1 MLRLLPLWIA
11 FTALNSLGAQ
21 DLSLDAP
28 TATERAAAESRLGN
42 EELLTFCRQRLDTGG
57 SAAGVIRA
65 LDLIGRQRDGADIA
79 RILKYIDDLDAAVA
93 TAAMDALRQQGTAAL
108 KALRALDDKSVDRTT
123 RKQAVDQLLQD
134 HVYACCRRDLSINPF
149 RLNFESRFHE
159 LYAVGEPVDDL
170 LLKMLR
176 DLRSDIRDD
185 ISGQRNY
192 YGFGTYTRQ
201 RSILD
206 VGGLAVAALARSMP
220 EKLMEEMGELARLE
234 REDGYYY
241 GWNQRTP
248 VTMELAIFFA
258 RQGNTSLC
266 DRLISEMESSMR
278 WGQPDQ
284 FARTHVQIAALQ
296 ITALAEPEMGLE
308 RINDHIKNLA
318 VDGAASSQA
327 HYLRARVLMQL
338 GEEGAALR
346 ALEDSMETSDFAMV
360 MTLVDSTF
368 KPLASDRRFQAIL
381 RYCELA
387 SRRMDVSLR
396 PWRPVSVNE

>member
-1 MLRLLPLWIA
+1 MLRLLPLWIVC
-11 FTALNSLGAQ
+11 TALNSLAAQ
-21 DLSLDAP
+21 ELSLDAP
-28 TATERAAAESRLGN
+28 TATERAAAESRLSG
-42 EELLTFCRQRLDTGG
+42 EELLTLCRQRLDAGG
-57 SAAGVIRA
+57 SPSSVIRA
-65 LDLIGRQRDGADIA
+65 LDLVGRQRDGQDLA
-79 RILKYIDDLDAAVA
+79 RILKHIGDLEAAVA
-93 TAAMDALRQQGTAAL
+93 TAAMDALRLQGSAAL
-108 KALRALDDKSVDRTT
+108 KALKALDEKAVDRTT
-123 RKQAVDQLLQD
+123 RKQAIEQLLQD
-134 HVYACCRRDLSINPF
+134 HVYTCCRRDLSINPF
-149 RLNFESRFHE
+149 RLDFETRFQE
-159 LYAVGEPVDDL
+159 LYSVDEPVDDL
-170 LLKMLR
+170 LLKLLR
-176 DLRSDIRDD
+176 DSRSDIRDD
-185 ISGQRNY
+185 ISGQRYY
-192 YGFGTYTRQ
+192 YGYGTFGPQ
-201 RSILD
+201 RSFLD

-220 EKLMEEMGELARLE
+220 EKLMTEMGELARTE
-234 REDGYYY
+234 REEGYYY
-241 GWNQRTP
+241 GWMQRSP

-258 RQGNTSLC
+258 RQGNAALC

-296 ITALAEPEMGLE
+296 ITALAEPAMGLE

-327 HYLRARVLMQL
+327 HYLRAHVLMRL

-360 MTLVDSTF
+360 MALVDTTF

-396 PWRPVSVNE
+396 PWRPVPVNE